1 MIGPIPGIV
10 ISAVSSFSR
19 ALVRSLLSS
28 PSIFSS
34 RPSIRSISSLP
45 SSTTASGGAESPSSS
60 NPTSCVIFGPA
71 LRSNN
76 SELGQVTPKGIDGLR
91 ALTHQQV
98 TGAKEHPLRLLCLG
112 LDRHEAFFRGKKEE
126 EEPIILLPW
135 SRVELT
141 TFRRCAAL
149 DRPMNRLNRI
159 LRGSPDHLARFS
171 DETAMDTRTTDHQKV
186 PVYATVRDEAPID
199 WYDDLLTRFPNAP
212 EVKSHQVLANFES
225 LPGDTRKRLWRGLGD
240 ATIHISDPR
249 PHLGRL
255 DETCLKRC
263 DMRFETL
270 VRRVQERN
278 GKAASQIRQSLH
290 RLIGQRMLME
300 SLGDRLSR
308 ILQIAERRPYLDQ
321 VPPEEDPINLINRLQ
336 RPRKSI
342 ITVIS
347 EYTARSSA
355 AFAPAYERATTYG
368 GEADHGRFW
377 FGLDSTDL
385 VLRGTL
391 KPLEDG
397 HAFDCG
403 NARLT
408 NTLENKRRRMVER
421 LTRNSLFARHSLGP
435 RDMPAFLDMDS
446 RVNKRIQA
454 ADIAAGFARHVLR
467 REGLPGVIK
476 RWRKVYYN
484 GSRLTEDNLE
494 SVLRFWSTVDTKI

>member
-1 MIGPIPGIV
+1 M
-10 ISAVSSFSR
+10 
-19 ALVRSLLSS
+19 
-28 PSIFSS
+28 
-34 RPSIRSISSLP
+34 
-45 SSTTASGGAESPSSS
+45 
-60 NPTSCVIFGPA
+60 
-71 LRSNN
+71 
-76 SELGQVTPKGIDGLR
+76 
-91 ALTHQQV
+91 
-98 TGAKEHPLRLLCLG
+98 
-112 LDRHEAFFRGKKEE
+112 
-126 EEPIILLPW
+126 
-135 SRVELT
+135 
-141 TFRRCAAL
+141 
-149 DRPMNRLNRI
+149 
-159 LRGSPDHLARFS
+159 
-171 DETAMDTRTTDHQKV
+171 
-186 PVYATVRDEAPID
+186 
-199 WYDDLLTRFPNAP
+199 
-212 EVKSHQVLANFES
+212 
-225 LPGDTRKRLWRGLGD
+225 
-240 ATIHISDPR
+240 
-249 PHLGRL
+249 
-255 DETCLKRC
+255 
-263 DMRFETL
+263 
-270 VRRVQERN
+270 
-278 GKAASQIRQSLH
+278 
-290 RLIGQRMLME
+290 
-300 SLGDRLSR
+300 
-308 ILQIAERRPYLDQ
+308 
-321 VPPEEDPINLINRLQ
+321 
-336 RPRKSI
+336 
-342 ITVIS
+342 IS